1 MTEETNTAKS
11 PVLDVT
17 DLGVKFW
24 VNDEWWMAAEELNYT
39 VNAGEVLAIVG
50 ESGSGKSQSSMSL
63 LGLLPSNGRAT
74 GSAKMGGTEL
84 IGMSP
89 EKMQQIRGNEI
100 SVIFQEP
107 MTALN
112 PVYTAGFQIVET
124 LRVHLDVGPTEAKE
138 RALELMRL
146 VEIPDPEERFHSFPH
161 QLSGGQRQRI
171 MIAQALAC
179 QPKLLIADE
188 PTTALDVTVQAEILK
203 LMRQLKSKLDAGIIL
218 ITHDMGVVADMAD
231 RMIVMKAGRVVE
243 SGNAE
248 EIFYNPQHPY
258 TKQLLEAVPHL
269 GTGIEGEAF
278 GADLAGV
285 EDSTVVHESE
295 ASHGTADDVTTGN
308 NDDGAHPPKATL
320 SPFVTEGGSDRASG
334 LAEAAEAAGQSKHDH
349 DHGIEMDST
358 ETYYHPG
365 SQADFS
371 QPSALQLRDAAIEYP
386 AIGRKKAFRAAH
398 HINLMIAPGEVVGLV
413 GESGSGKTTIGR
425 AALGLLPTVEGDMVV
440 NGKSIKGLSN
450 KAMRPLRKEVGIVFQ
465 DPGSSLNPRLP
476 VGESIGE
483 PLYLHEGMKGPAL
496 SRSVEEL
503 LTAVELPTSMRNRY
517 PHELSGG
524 QRQRIGIA
532 RALTLRPKLLIAD
545 EPTSALDVS
554 VQAKV
559 LDLFEGL
566 QQEYGFACLFISH
579 DLAVIERIASRI
591 AVMRHGYLVEIGK
604 SSQVVANPAHPYTQ
618 RLLSAVPVPDP
629 REQRKRREA
638 RDAVLEAT
646 ANA

>member
-1 MTEETNTAKS
+1 MTEQNTTESTTGAKS
-11 PVLDVT
+11 PILDVK
-17 DLGVKFW
+17 DLGVHFW
-24 VNDEWWMAAEELNYT
+24 VSDEWWMAAEGLTYT

-74 GSAKMGGTEL
+74 GSAKLGDKEL
-84 IGMSP
+84 IGMP
-89 EKMQQIRGNEI
+89 QERMQHIRGNDI

-112 PVYTAGFQIVET
+112 PVYTAGFQIMET
-124 LRVHLDVGPTEAKE
+124 LRVHLDMGPKEAKE

-146 VEIPDPEERFHSFPH
+146 VEIPEPEERYNSFPH

-203 LMRQLKSKLDAGIIL
+203 LMRELKSKLNAGIIL

-231 RMIVMKAGRVVE
+231 RIIVMRSGKVVE
-243 SGNAE
+243 SGTAD

-269 GTGIEGEAF
+269 GTEIEGEAF
-278 GADLAGV
+278 GTDLHDVEEAIHELEETFADESGGDDLGAGSV
-285 EDSTVVHESE
+285 
-295 ASHGTADDVTTGN
+295 ADD
-308 NDDGAHPPKATL
+308 D
-320 SPFVTEGGSDRASG
+320 
-334 LAEAAEAAGQSKHDH
+334 AEATAVSTGEAEHPH
-349 DHGIEMDST
+349 IEMDST

-371 QPSALQLRDAAIEYP
+371 KPSALQLRDAAIEYP
-386 AIGRKKAFRAAH
+386 AVGRKKAFRAAH

-450 KAMRPLRKEVGIVFQ
+450 KQMRPLRKEVGIVFQ

-476 VGESIGE
+476 IGESIGE

-496 SRSVEEL
+496 NKRVEEL
-503 LTAVELPTSMRNRY
+503 LHAVELPTSMRNRY

-532 RALTLRPKLLIAD
+532 RALSLRPKLLIAD

-559 LDLFEGL
+559 LDLFESL
-566 QQEYGFACLFISH
+566 QALYGFACLFISH
-579 DLAVIERIASRI
+579 DLAVVERIASRI
-591 AVMRHGYLVEIGK
+591 AVMRHGYLVEIGQA
-604 SSQVVANPAHPYTQ
+604 SQVVANPVHPYTQ

-629 REQRKRREA
+629 KEQRKRREA

-646 ANA
+646 MNA

>member
-1 MTEETNTAKS
+1 MTEQASSVKT
-11 PVLDVT
+11 PVLDVK
-17 DLGVKFW
+17 DLGVNFW
-24 VNDEWWMAAEELNYT
+24 VNDEWWMAAEDLNYT

-84 IGMSP
+84 IGMPP
-89 EKMQQIRGNEI
+89 EKMQDIRGNEI

-124 LRVHLDVGPTEAKE
+124 LRVHLDVGPSEAKE

-146 VEIPDPEERFHSFPH
+146 VEIPDPEDRFHSFPH

-203 LMRQLKSKLDAGIIL
+203 LMRELKSKLDAGIIL

-243 SGNAE
+243 SGNAD

-269 GTGIEGEAF
+269 GSGAGAQTDGTDST
-278 GADLAGV
+278 GADSPTTFQDAGERPDPHADQGRTSVGTGAAGSATVAEGGANRTDDLAV
-285 EDSTVVHESE
+285 EARKIAESE
-295 ASHGTADDVTTGN
+295 QPGFD
-308 NDDGAHPPKATL
+308 
-320 SPFVTEGGSDRASG
+320 
-334 LAEAAEAAGQSKHDH
+334 
-349 DHGIEMDST
+349 IEMGST

-386 AIGRKKAFRAAH
+386 AIGRKKAFRAAN

-440 NGKSIKGLSN
+440 NGKSIKGLN
-450 KAMRPLRKEVGIVFQ
+450 DRQMRPLRKEVGIVFQ

-483 PLYLHEGMKGPAL
+483 PLYLHEKMKGPEL
-496 SRSVEEL
+496 SRRVEEL

-604 SSQVVANPAHPYTQ
+604 SSQVVAHPVHPYTR

-646 ANA
+646 TDA

>member
-1 MTEETNTAKS
+1 
-11 PVLDVT
+11 
-17 DLGVKFW
+17 
-24 VNDEWWMAAEELNYT
+24 
-39 VNAGEVLAIVG
+39 
-50 ESGSGKSQSSMSL
+50 
-63 LGLLPSNGRAT
+63 
-74 GSAKMGGTEL
+74 
-84 IGMSP
+84 
-89 EKMQQIRGNEI
+89 
-100 SVIFQEP
+100 
-107 MTALN
+107 
-112 PVYTAGFQIVET
+112 
-124 LRVHLDVGPTEAKE
+124 
-138 RALELMRL
+138 
-146 VEIPDPEERFHSFPH
+146 
-161 QLSGGQRQRI
+161 
-171 MIAQALAC
+171 
-179 QPKLLIADE
+179 
-188 PTTALDVTVQAEILK
+188 
-203 LMRQLKSKLDAGIIL
+203 
-218 ITHDMGVVADMAD
+218 
-231 RMIVMKAGRVVE
+231 
-243 SGNAE
+243 
-248 EIFYNPQHPY
+248 
-258 TKQLLEAVPHL
+258 
-269 GTGIEGEAF
+269 
-278 GADLAGV
+278 
-285 EDSTVVHESE
+285 
-295 ASHGTADDVTTGN
+295 
-308 NDDGAHPPKATL
+308 
-320 SPFVTEGGSDRASG
+320 
-334 LAEAAEAAGQSKHDH
+334 
-349 DHGIEMDST
+349 
-358 ETYYHPG
+358 YYHPG

-371 QPSALQLRDAAIEYP
+371 KPSALQLRDAAIEYP

-496 SRSVEEL
+496 SKRVEEL

-604 SSQVVANPAHPYTQ
+604 SSQVVANPVHPYTQ

>member
-1 MTEETNTAKS
+1 MAEATPTTATASAKS
-11 PVLDVT
+11 PILEVR

-24 VNDEWWMAAEELNYT
+24 VNDEWWMAAEGLDYK

-74 GSAKMGGTEL
+74 GSAKLGGTEL
-84 IGMSP
+84 IGMP
-89 EKMQQIRGNEI
+89 AEKMQRIRGNEI

-124 LRVHLDVGPTEAKE
+124 LRVHLDIGPTEAKE

-203 LMRQLKSKLDAGIIL
+203 LMRELKSKVDAGIIL

-231 RMIVMKAGRVVE
+231 RIIVMRSGRVVE
-243 SGNAE
+243 SGTAD
-248 EIFYNPQHPY
+248 EIFYDPQHPY

-269 GTGIEGEAF
+269 GTEIEGEAF
-278 GADLAGV
+278 GAHLSDLEHSQAFAEAV
-285 EDSTVVHESE
+285 EHSDEEPGDRSGAE
-295 ASHGTADDVTTGN
+295 A
-308 NDDGAHPPKATL
+308 KAQ
-320 SPFVTEGGSDRASG
+320 
-334 LAEAAEAAGQSKHDH
+334 AAEAARKGAAEAAARADAAEAAKVETPV
-349 DHGIEMDST
+349 IAMEST

-386 AIGRKKAFRAAH
+386 ATGRKKAFRAAH
-398 HINLMIAPGEVVGLV
+398 HINLMVAPGEVVGLV

-440 NGKSIKGLSN
+440 NGTSITGLSSRQL
-450 KAMRPLRKEVGIVFQ
+450 RPLRKEVGIVFQ

-496 SRSVEEL
+496 SKRVEDL
-503 LTAVELPTSMRNRY
+503 LKAVELPTSMRNRY

-559 LDLFEGL
+559 LDLFQAL
-566 QQEYGFACLFISH
+566 QIEYGFASLFISH
-579 DLAVIERIASRI
+579 DLAVVERIASRI

-604 SSQVVANPAHPYTQ
+604 SSQVVGNPVHPYTQ

-638 RDAVLEAT
+638 RDAVLAAT

>member
-1 MTEETNTAKS
+1 MTAQTESQASTDKAS
-11 PVLDVT
+11 PVLEVK
-17 DLGVKFW
+17 DLGVNFW
-24 VNDEWWMAAEELNYT
+24 VSDEWWMAAENLTYT
-39 VNAGEVLAIVG
+39 VNPGEVLAIVG

-74 GSAKMGGTEL
+74 GSAKLNGTEL
-84 IGMSP
+84 IGMP
-89 EKMQQIRGNEI
+89 QERMQRIRGNDI

-112 PVYTAGFQIVET
+112 PVYTAGYQIVET
-124 LRVHLDVGPTEAKE
+124 LRVHLDIGPSEAKD

-146 VEIPDPEERFHSFPH
+146 VEIPDPEDRFHSFPH

-203 LMRQLKSKLDAGIIL
+203 LMRELKSKLDAGIIL

-231 RMIVMKAGRVVE
+231 RIIVMKAGRVVE
-243 SGNAE
+243 SGSAD
-248 EIFYNPQHPY
+248 EIFYAPQHPY
-258 TKQLLEAVPHL
+258 TKQLLDAVPHL

-278 GADLAGV
+278 GASIADVEESLTEIGSDQAEHPTGAGGGPAGASV
-285 EDSTVVHESE
+285 SAEGAISE
-295 ASHGTADDVTTGN
+295 AANADMAV
-308 NDDGAHPPKATL
+308 
-320 SPFVTEGGSDRASG
+320 
-334 LAEAAEAAGQSKHDH
+334 AEARAEVNETGTP
-349 DHGIEMDST
+349 GIEMDST

-386 AIGRKKAFRAAH
+386 AMGRKKAFRAAH
-398 HINLMIAPGEVVGLV
+398 HINLMVSPGEVVGLV

-425 AALGLLPTVEGDMVV
+425 AALGLLPTVEGDMVI

-450 KAMRPLRKEVGIVFQ
+450 KQLRPLRKEVGIVFQ

-496 SRSVEEL
+496 SKRVEDL
-503 LTAVELPTSMRNRY
+503 LSAVELPTSMRNRY

-566 QQEYGFACLFISH
+566 QKEYGFACLFISH

-604 SSQVVANPAHPYTQ
+604 SSQVVANPVHPYTQ

-629 REQRKRREA
+629 KEQRKRREA